1 MTHVDLETEVP
12 HALGTPVRHRSSYCT
27 NDAHSPKSPLVW
39 HSSSVPRNKLGT
51 PIPSSRKSWHSSS
64 ASRSKLGTPFPSLRT
79 NLHSNSRTM
88 WHRSTTHANNMTVQF
103 LSKRRQ
109 TKPENPRI
117 RKVRPARL
125 SPRKLNASASS
136 HMTLT
141 LSIARVRVCKIINR
155 RSRWSGFVVKPCA
168 RILIMSLRKRFVQI

>member
-12 HALGTPVRHRSSYCT
+12 HARGTPVQHRSSYCT
-27 NDAHSPKSPLVW
+27 NDARSPKSPLVW
-39 HSSSVPRNKLGT
+39 HSNSVPRNKLGT
-51 PIPSSRKSWHSSS
+51 PIPS
-64 ASRSKLGTPFPSLRT
+64 LRT
-79 NLHSNSRTM
+79 TLHSNSRTM

-125 SPRKLNASASS
+125 TARKLNASASS
-136 HMTLT
+136 HMTLA
-141 LSIARVRVCKIINR
+141 LSIARVRVCKIIHR
-155 RSRWSGFVVKPCA
+155 RSC
-168 RILIMSLRKRFVQI
+168 